1 MLYDKI
7 TLLWLFQTIIVNR
20 PLFYNSPS
28 CGSNS
33 YFRGRKFIHH
43 QPRPMR
49 GLLNL
54 LSFLL
59 TTGLFI
65 TGAFYFIAKMLG
77 RIVFDPASRAWKR
90 TLEKLQARLR
100 SQAAGA
106 LVPWDEEMLGLLSLN
121 RHKVK
126 KPGFWDS
133 TSEGVFSSIYQEPV
147 LAYAG
152 QTSGNTAAYVARTS
166 AKEFVFRQKEKE
178 TEIWINNQPF
188 AVFINGT
195 LLTAGRSSQILARLD
210 ASEGES
216 QWPVLLNDKA
226 AAAITNP
233 GRLATAGPNPR
244 ALTLLRKVT
253 PEEEDAL
260 LALVLVYAL
269 KS

>member
-1 MLYDKI
+1 MNKLHFF
-7 TLLWLFQTIIVNR
+7 LNN
-20 PLFYNSPS
+20 FYSPA
-28 CGSNS
+28 CGGNA
-33 YFRGRKFIHH
+33 YFRPRKYRHH
-43 QPRPMR
+43 KPRSMR

-54 LSFLL
+54 LTFLF

-65 TGAFYFIAKMLG
+65 TGVFYFIAKMLG
-77 RIVFDPASRAWKR
+77 RIVFDPASNAWKR
-90 TLEKLQARLR
+90 TLEKLQTRIR

-106 LVPWDEEMLGLLSLN
+106 LVPWDEEMLALLSLN
-121 RHKVK
+121 RVNVK

-133 TSEGVFSSIYQEPV
+133 TSEGVFSSIYQEPI

-152 QTSGNTAAYVARTS
+152 QTSGKTAAYVARTS
-166 AKEFVFRQKEKE
+166 AKEFIFRQKEKE

-195 LLTAGRSSQILARLD
+195 LLAAGRSTQILARLE
-210 ASEGES
+210 AEPAEA

-233 GRLATAGPNPR
+233 QRAASAGPNPR

-253 PEEEDAL
+253 SEEEDAL
-260 LALVLVYAL
+260 LALSLLYAL

>member
-1 MLYDKI
+1 
-7 TLLWLFQTIIVNR
+7 
-20 PLFYNSPS
+20 
-28 CGSNS
+28 
-33 YFRGRKFIHH
+33 
-43 QPRPMR
+43 MR

-54 LSFLL
+54 LTFLF

-65 TGAFYFIAKMLG
+65 TGVFYFIAKMLG
-77 RIVFDPASRAWKR
+77 RIVFDPASNAWKR
-90 TLEKLQARLR
+90 TLEKLQTRIR

-106 LVPWDEEMLGLLSLN
+106 LVPWDEEMLALLSLN
-121 RHKVK
+121 RVNVK

-133 TSEGVFSSIYQEPV
+133 TSEGVFSSIYQEPI

-166 AKEFVFRQKEKE
+166 TKEFIFRQKEKE

-195 LLTAGRSSQILARLD
+195 LLAAGRSTQILARLE
-210 ASEGES
+210 AEPAEA

-233 GRLATAGPNPR
+233 QRAASAGPNPR

-253 PEEEDAL
+253 SEEEDAL
-260 LALVLVYAL
+260 LALTLLYSL
-269 KS
+269 KA

>member
-1 MLYDKI
+1 
-7 TLLWLFQTIIVNR
+7 
-20 PLFYNSPS
+20 
-28 CGSNS
+28 
-33 YFRGRKFIHH
+33 
-43 QPRPMR
+43 MR

-54 LSFLL
+54 LTFLF

-65 TGAFYFIAKMLG
+65 TGVFYFIAKMLG
-77 RIVFDPASRAWKR
+77 RIVFDPASNAWKR
-90 TLEKLQARLR
+90 TLEKLQTRIR

-106 LVPWDEEMLGLLSLN
+106 LVPWDEEMLALLSLN
-121 RHKVK
+121 RVNVK

-133 TSEGVFSSIYQEPV
+133 TSEGVFSSIYQEPI

-152 QTSGNTAAYVARTS
+152 QTSGKTAAYVARTS
-166 AKEFVFRQKEKE
+166 AKEFIFRQKEKE

-195 LLTAGRSSQILARLD
+195 LLAAGRSTQILARLE
-210 ASEGES
+210 AEPAEA

-233 GRLATAGPNPR
+233 QRAASAGPNPR

-253 PEEEDAL
+253 SEEEDAL
-260 LALVLVYAL
+260 LALTLLYAL

>member
-1 MLYDKI
+1 
-7 TLLWLFQTIIVNR
+7 
-20 PLFYNSPS
+20 
-28 CGSNS
+28 
-33 YFRGRKFIHH
+33 
-43 QPRPMR
+43 MR

-65 TGAFYFIAKMLG
+65 IGAFYFIAKMLG
-77 RIVFDPASRAWKR
+77 RIVFDPASAAWKR
-90 TLEKLQARLR
+90 TLEKLQARVR
-100 SQAAGA
+100 GQVAGA
-106 LVPWDEEMLGLLSLN
+106 LVPWDDEMLALLSLN

-152 QTSGNTAAYVARTS
+152 QTSGNTAAFVARTS
-166 AKEFVFRQKEKE
+166 VKEFIFRQKEKE
-178 TEIWINNQPF
+178 TEIWINNQPY
-188 AVFINGT
+188 AVLINGT
-195 LLTAGRSSQILARLD
+195 LLAAGRSGRILARMED
-210 ASEGES
+210 GAGEA
-216 QWPVLLNDKA
+216 QWPVFLDDKP

-233 GRLATAGPNPR
+233 ARLSTAGPNPR

-253 PEEEDAL
+253 PAEEDAL
-260 LALVLVYAL
+260 LAMALVQAL